1 MNRVG
6 PSDRPVLEVRVYRG
20 EDQEAVVGLW
30 WDSWHSIRPGLRHP
44 QPLSEWRRR
53 WADEIVPDQAIVIAE
68 DEGAVVGYAAA
79 DIAASV
85 LTQIFV
91 APGYKRRGIGREL
104 LAWAQRSMPGGF
116 SLRTLA
122 DNLTARAFYDH
133 HGLVA
138 GDRCISEVNGMETI
152 EYCWVPLPAS
162 HFTAGPDPRDATQA
176 ERHGGRQRR
185 V

>member
-1 MNRVG
+1 M
-6 PSDRPVLEVRVYRG
+6 LEVRIYRG
-20 EDQEAVVGLW
+20 EDQEAVVALW
-30 WDSWHSIRPGLRHP
+30 WDSWHSIRSGLRHP

-53 WADEIVPDQAIVIAE
+53 WADEVVPAQTIVVAE
-68 DEGAVVGYAAA
+68 DEGAVVGFAAA
-79 DIAASV
+79 DIAASI

-91 APGYKRRGIGREL
+91 APCHQRRGIGREL

-116 SLRTLA
+116 CLRTLA
-122 DNLTARAFYDH
+122 DNLTARAFYDQ

-152 EYCWVPLPAS
+152 EYCWVPLPGHNAAATS
-162 HFTAGPDPRDATQA
+162 DGARDAA
-176 ERHGGRQRR
+176 RVERSSGLPRR